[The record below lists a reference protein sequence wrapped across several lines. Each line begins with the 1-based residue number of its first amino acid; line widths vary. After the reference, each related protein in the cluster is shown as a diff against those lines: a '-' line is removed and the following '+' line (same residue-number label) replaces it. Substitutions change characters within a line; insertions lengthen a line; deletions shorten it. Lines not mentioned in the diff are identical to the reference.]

1 VAIRPATKRGATL
14 SMPYDLARWD
24 FETHEGNVSRFARH
38 NGLRFKHGKPRSTM
52 MLAQT
57 RKIALE
63 HLRLIMDTPKA
74 GYVTG
79 LISNGRLKVFTVKP
93 TT

>member
-24 FETHEGNVSRFARH
+24 FEAHEGDVSPFARH
-38 NGLRFKHGKPRSTM
+38 NGLRFKHRK
-52 MLAQT
+52 

-63 HLRLIMDTPKA
+63 HLRLIMDTPRPA
-74 GYVTG
+74 TSPG
-79 LISNGRLKVFTVKP
+79 
-93 TT
+93 